1 MNKQKLLITLIAVG
15 LVALGGYGVPSA
27 TGKEKKQTPAAQ
39 EAAGQKKAET
49 IDATAKLSDN
59 HPAFEEGTSCNDC
72 HEVKLDAKT
81 TATQAWQYGDYLSW
95 KAGEGIMPKDKLW
108 EHIVKVIGG
117 SKAKRTYILA
127 TVLNNRPY
135 AITIE
140 YALDPVKKVMYA
152 FSEKGTSKLNH
163 IKANPYVA
171 LGWHEEFKND
181 FTKLLCVS
189 LNGRAELFDGSTRE
203 FDEGLSVY
211 PYEYGANMRKIPL
224 DKFKAIMKQA
234 MIMSR
239 ITLDEVTVTDTS
251 LKDAGFRTSQRW
263 MRK

>member
-1 MNKQKLLITLIAVG
+1 MNKQKIVIASIAASLI
-15 LVALGGYGVPSA
+15 ALGGYGVTAA
-27 TGKEKKQTPAAQ
+27 TGKEKKQAPSA
-39 EAAGQKKAET
+39 EQKKAAS
-49 IDATAKLSDN
+49 IDATANLSEN
-59 HPAFEEGTSCNDC
+59 HPDFEEGTSCNDC

-81 TATQAWQYGDYLSW
+81 TATQAWLYGDYLSW
-95 KAGEGIMPKDKLW
+95 KKDEGVMPKDKLW
-108 EHIVKVIGG
+108 EHVVKVIGE
-117 SKAKRTYILA
+117 KKTKKTYILA

-140 YALDPVKKVMYA
+140 YAFDPEKKVLYA
-152 FSEKGTSKLNH
+152 FSEKGTSKLNQ

-189 LNGRAELFDGSTRE
+189 LNGRAELFDGTTKE

-224 DKFKAIMKQA
+224 DKFQAIMKQG

-239 ITLDEVTVTDTS
+239 ITLDEVTITDTS
-251 LKDAGFRTSQRW
+251 LKDEGFRTRQRW

>member
-1 MNKQKLLITLIAVG
+1 MNKQKLLIAMIAAG
-15 LVALGGYGVPSA
+15 LVALGGYGAPFA
-27 TGKEKKQTPAAQ
+27 AAQEKKQAPAA
-39 EAAGQKKAET
+39 EQKKAAS
-49 IDATAKLSDN
+49 IDAAATLSEN
-59 HPAFEEGTSCNDC
+59 HPDFEEGTSCNDC
-72 HEVKLDAKT
+72 HEVKLDART
-81 TATQAWQYGDYLSW
+81 TATQAWLYGDYLSW

-108 EHIVKVIGG
+108 EHAVKVRGG
-117 SKAKRTYILA
+117 AKEKKTYILS

-140 YALDPVKKVMYA
+140 YALDPVNKFLYA
-152 FSEKGTSKLNH
+152 FSEKGTAKLNH

-189 LNGRAELFDGSTRE
+189 LNGRAEIFDGTTRE
-203 FDEGLSVY
+203 FDEGLNVY

-224 DKFKAIMKQA
+224 DKFKGIMKQA

-239 ITLDEVTVTDTS
+239 ITLDEVTVTDTA
-251 LKDAGFRTSQRW
+251 LKDAGFRTRQRW

>member
-1 MNKQKLLITLIAVG
+1 MKIQKLLIALVAAG
-15 LVALGGYGVPSA
+15 LVALGGYGVLSA
-27 TGKEKKQTPAAQ
+27 TEKEQKQASAKKGAV
-39 EAAGQKKAET
+39 EQKKAET

-72 HEVKLDAKT
+72 HEIKIDAKT
-81 TATQAWQYGDYLSW
+81 TATQAWLYEDYLAW

-108 EHIVKVIGG
+108 EHVVKVIGG
-117 SKAKRTYILA
+117 SKAKKTYILA

-140 YALDPVKKVMYA
+140 YALDPVKKVLYA
-152 FSEKGTSKLNH
+152 FSEKGTSKLNQ

-171 LGWHEEFKND
+171 LGWHEDFKND

-189 LNGRAELFDGSTRE
+189 FNGRAELFDGSTKE

-224 DKFKAIMKQA
+224 DKFKTIMKQA

-239 ITLDEVTVTDTS
+239 ITLDEVTVTDTA
-251 LKDAGFRTSQRW
+251 LKDAGFRTRQRW
-263 MRK
+263 SRK

>member
-1 MNKQKLLITLIAVG
+1 MKRQKLLIAMIAAG
-15 LVALGGYGVPSA
+15 LLALGGYGVQSA
-27 TGKEKKQTPAAQ
+27 AAKEKKQAPAA
-39 EAAGQKKAET
+39 EQKKAAS
-49 IDATAKLSDN
+49 IDAAANLSEN

-72 HEVKLDAKT
+72 HEIKLDAKT
-81 TATQAWQYGDYLSW
+81 TATQAWLYGDYLSW
-95 KAGEGIMPKDKLW
+95 KKDEGVMPKDKLW
-108 EHIVKVIGG
+108 EHVVKVIGG
-117 SKAKRTYILA
+117 KKTKKTYILA

-140 YALDPVKKVMYA
+140 YAFDPEKKVLYA

-224 DKFKAIMKQA
+224 DKFQAIMQQG

-251 LKDAGFRTSQRW
+251 LKDEGYRTRQRW

>member
-1 MNKQKLLITLIAVG
+1 MKKQKLLIAVIASG
-15 LVALGGYGVPSA
+15 LVALGGYGAPSA
-27 TGKEKKQTPAAQ
+27 GEKEKKQAPAA
-39 EAAGQKKAET
+39 EQKKAET
-49 IDATAKLSDN
+49 IDATAKLSEN
-59 HPAFEEGTSCNDC
+59 HPDFEEGTSCNDC
-72 HEVKLDAKT
+72 HEVKLDART
-81 TATQAWQYGDYLSW
+81 TATQAWLYGDYLTW
-95 KAGEGIMPKDKLW
+95 KKGEGIMPQDKLW
-108 EHIVKVIGG
+108 EHIAKVIGG
-117 SKAKRTYILA
+117 KKAKKTYILA

-140 YALDPVKKVMYA
+140 YALDPEKKVLYA
-152 FSEKGTSKLNH
+152 FSEKGTSKLNQ

-171 LGWHEEFKND
+171 LGWHDDFKND

-189 LNGRAELFDGSTRE
+189 LNGRAQLFDGTTRE

-224 DKFKAIMKQA
+224 DKFKAIMKQG

-239 ITLDEVTVTDTS
+239 ITVEEVTVIDTS
-251 LKDAGFRTSQRW
+251 LKDAGFRNRQRW